1 MAGTVRTGVD
11 CGSLAQAH
19 ASSVDELRGLTEAIR
34 ASNPKLRTGNDGSQ
48 LIATLQGS
56 TKTEHASCGKVQ
68 NVAYCVIP
76 LSGGNITLN
85 GTDQT
90 TVADLGKL
98 ADQLYAS
105 LA

>member
-1 MAGTVRTGVD
+1 M
-11 CGSLAQAH
+11 
-19 ASSVDELRGLTEAIR
+19 
-34 ASNPKLRTGNDGSQ
+34 
-48 LIATLQGS
+48 
-56 TKTEHASCGKVQ
+56 Q